1 MCVCTHAYV
10 LGRAALYCEERS
22 SAPQVAT
29 LGYEAHCYLFSFIPL
44 LHGPTTLLEIPPFQR
59 HFCPGHGPCALLQAA
74 APTAPLA
81 LCGAFGFHT
90 SVIS

>member
-1 MCVCTHAYV
+1 MCACAHLYV
-10 LGRAALYCEERS
+10 LGRAALYCEERP

-59 HFCPGHGPCALLQAA
+59 HSVQDMAHALCFRLQL
-74 APTAPLA
+74 PQPPWLSVEPLA
-81 LCGAFGFHT
+81 FTPL
-90 SVIS
+90 